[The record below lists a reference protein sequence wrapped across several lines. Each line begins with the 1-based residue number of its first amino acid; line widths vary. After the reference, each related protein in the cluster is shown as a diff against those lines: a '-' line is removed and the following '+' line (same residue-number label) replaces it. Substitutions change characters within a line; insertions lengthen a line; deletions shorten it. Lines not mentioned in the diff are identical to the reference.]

1 MIGIDICD
9 VTRFDKLSANDAFL
23 HKVFTDDE
31 IAYCGTSRNAS
42 QRFAARF
49 AAKEAFSKAVGTGFG
64 KSVSFSEVEV
74 IKSEAGQ
81 PAITLHGKT
90 AQFFSEEFA
99 GKQIHLSISH
109 EKTMAVAVVV
119 LL

>member
-9 VTRFDKLSANDAFL
+9 VTRFDRLSANDAFL
-23 HKVFTDDE
+23 RKVFTDAE
-31 IAYCGTSRNAS
+31 IAYCGTGKNAP

-64 KSVSFSEVEV
+64 KSVSCSEVEV
-74 IKSEAGQ
+74 IKTEAGQ
-81 PAITLHGKT
+81 PAIQLHGKT
-90 AQFFSEEFA
+90 ADFFCEAFA
-99 GKQIHLSISH
+99 GKSIHLSISH

-119 LL
+119 LM